1 MYLNVTHGFQQQ
13 SKTSIILTNSKQLI
27 VSMHSQYVV
36 GMCPDVL
43 YITSENIPY
52 NVRKKKLYSHNYFLI
67 FLDLH
72 YTSHLLSPM

>member
-36 GMCPDVL
+36 GMCPDAL

-52 NVRKKKLYSHNYFLI
+52 NVRKKNTVQSQLFPYF
-67 FLDLH
+67 
-72 YTSHLLSPM
+72 S